1 MVVPLKHVSHCIP
14 GSLEKLTDAFMRKS
28 GFLARIPTLESA
40 INEMASS
47 LKKNNKLLEALQ
59 DEHTYKRSVD
69 ADRASKIIERLP
81 LDTNDEVKKYLGD
94 SMYR

>member
-1 MVVPLKHVSHCIP
+1 M
-14 GSLEKLTDAFMRKS
+14 
-28 GFLARIPTLESA
+28 ESA
-40 INEMASS
+40 INDMALS

>member
-1 MVVPLKHVSHCIP
+1 MKHVSLCIP
-14 GSLEKLTDAFMRKS
+14 GSLEKLTETFMRKS
-28 GFLARIPTLESA
+28 GFLARIPGLESA
-40 INEMASS
+40 VNDMAEA
-47 LKKNNKLLEALQ
+47 LKKNTKLLEALQ